1 MDGSIPAGAGPG
13 DIVLGERG
21 LELPLPDGTRAYFN
35 YYWLRDNCPT
45 SFDRET
51 RERSY
56 DVFQDPSFD
65 DAGPLPA
72 GARLDGAEADR
83 VLEIVWR
90 ESGHVTRHRLDW
102 LAPYASG
109 LPRPDPAELPRRLWY
124 ADHYPKIARFSQPA
138 LKADRTLVGRWAKAL
153 LEDGVAIVTD
163 MPDSDEGLTE
173 TCRLL
178 GQVRPTFFGEYF
190 DVRVHADPVN
200 LAYTAKAL
208 EMHTDVPAEELAPGV
223 QFLHCRANSVAGGD
237 NLILDGAAVAE
248 DFRRAHSEDF
258 TLLAETEIPFFWEHE
273 GFDIRARQRVIELD
287 RFGAVAGLTISQHL
301 LDAIDLPQALLD
313 RYYPALRR
321 FGRWLRDP
329 KYLVRYRLKAGECV
343 VFDNHR
349 VVHGR
354 DAYVAESGERYLR
367 GTYVDRGEL
376 RSTYRAFVSKGRFA

>member
-1 MDGSIPAGAGPG
+1 MDGSIPAGTGSG
-13 DIVLGERG
+13 DIVLGEQG

-56 DVFQDPSFD
+56 DVFQDVE
-65 DAGPLPA
+65 PLPA
-72 GARLDGAEADR
+72 GARLDGES
-83 VLEIVWR
+83 LEIVWR

-109 LPRPDPAELPRRLWY
+109 RPRPDPAELPRRLWY
-124 ADHYPKIARFSQPA
+124 ADHYPSIARFPQPA
-138 LKADRTLVGRWAKAL
+138 LLRDKALVGAWAEAL
-153 LEDGVAIVTD
+153 LVEGIAIVTD
-163 MPDSDEGLTE
+163 MPDSDRGLTE
-173 TCRLL
+173 TVRLL

-248 DFRRAHSEDF
+248 DFRRDHPEDF
-258 TLLAETEIPFFWEHE
+258 ALLAETEIPFFWEHE

-287 RFGAVAGLTISQHL
+287 RFGAVTGLTISQHL
-301 LDAIDLPQALLD
+301 LDVIDLPQALLD

-321 FGRWLRDP
+321 FGRQLRDP

-367 GTYVDRGEL
+367 GTYVDRGEV
-376 RSTYRAFVSKGRFA
+376 RSTYRALVSKGRFT

>member
-1 MDGSIPAGAGPG
+1 MDGSIPAAAGSG
-13 DIVLGERG
+13 DIVLGEQG
-21 LELPLPDGTRAYFN
+21 LELPLPDGSRAYFN

-51 RERSY
+51 RERVY
-56 DVFQDPSFD
+56 DVFQDVE
-65 DAGPLPA
+65 PLPA
-72 GARLDGAEADR
+72 SARLDGAEADR

-124 ADHYPKIARFSQPA
+124 ADHYPKIARFPQPA
-138 LKADRTLVGRWAKAL
+138 LKADKALVGRWAKAL
-153 LEDGVAIVTD
+153 LEEGVAIVTD

-248 DFRRAHSEDF
+248 DFRLAHPDDF
-258 TLLAETEIPFFWEHE
+258 ALLAETEIPFFWEHE
-273 GFDIRARQRVIELD
+273 GYDIRARQRVIELD

-301 LDAIDLPQALLD
+301 LDAIDLPQKLLD

-376 RSTYRAFVSKGRFA
+376 RSTYRAYVSKGRFT

>member
-1 MDGSIPAGAGPG
+1 MDGSVPAGVTPDDITPG
-13 DIVLGERG
+13 DITLGKQG
-21 LELPLPDGTRAYFN
+21 LELPLPDGRRAYFN
-35 YYWLRDNCPT
+35 YYWLRDNCPS

-51 RERSY
+51 RERTY
-56 DVFQDPSFD
+56 DIFQDRE
-65 DAGPLPA
+65 PLPSS
-72 GARLDGAEADR
+72 ARLDAEA
-83 VLEIVWR
+83 LEIVWQ

-124 ADHYPKIARFSQPA
+124 ADHYPKIARFAQPA
-138 LKADRTLVGRWAKAL
+138 LLRDKALVGQWAEAL
-153 LEDGVAIVTD
+153 LVEGVAIVTD
-163 MPDSDEGLTE
+163 MPDSDQGLTE
-173 TCRLL
+173 TVRLL
-178 GQVRPTFFGEYF
+178 GQVRPTFFGAYF

-248 DFRRAHSEDF
+248 DFRRDHPADF
-258 TLLAETEIPFFWEHE
+258 RLLAETEIPFYWEHE
-273 GFDIRARQRVIELD
+273 GYDIRARQRVIELD

-301 LDAIDLPQALLD
+301 LDVLDLPQRLLD
-313 RYYPALRR
+313 DYYPALRR
-321 FGRWLRDP
+321 FGRLLRDP
-329 KYLVRYRLKAGECV
+329 KYLLRYRLKAGECV

-367 GTYVDRGEL
+367 GTYVDRGEV
-376 RSTYRAFVSKGRFA
+376 RSTYRAAVSEGRFT

>member
-1 MDGSIPAGAGPG
+1 MDGSLAAGAGQA
-13 DIVLGERG
+13 IELKEKG
-21 LELPLPDGTRAYFN
+21 LELPLPGGVRAYFN
-35 YYWLRDNCPT
+35 YYWLRDNCPS
-45 SFDRET
+45 SFDHET
-51 RERSY
+51 RERTY
-56 DVFQDPSFD
+56 DVFQDPSFGD
-65 DAGPLPA
+65 GGPQPA
-72 GARLDGAEADR
+72 SARVEAD
-83 VLEIVWR
+83 VLEIVWQG
-90 ESGHVTRHRLDW
+90 SGHVTRHRLDG
-102 LAPYASG
+102 LVPYASG

-124 ADHYPKIARFSQPA
+124 ADHYPRIQRFAQPA
-138 LKADRTLVGRWAKAL
+138 LLRDKALVGQWAKAL
-153 LEDGVAIVTD
+153 LEEGVTLVTG
-163 MPDSDEGLTE
+163 MPDSDQGLTE
-173 TCRLL
+173 TVRLL

-223 QFLHCRANSVAGGD
+223 QFLHCRANSVEGGD
-237 NLILDGAAVAE
+237 NLILDGAAAAE
-248 DFRRAHSEDF
+248 DFRHDHPADF
-258 TLLAETEIPFFWEHE
+258 RLLAETDIPFYWEHE

-287 RFGAVAGLTISQHL
+287 RFGAVSGLTISQHL

-313 RYYPALRR
+313 AYYPALRR
-321 FGRWLRDP
+321 FGRLLRDP

-376 RSTYRAFVSKGRFA
+376 RSTYRAAVTEGRFGK